1 MPAADSVVA
10 PALSR
15 AGPAQPPRSRT
26 SARRPLP
33 PPRQGSSAFL
43 HMLLASPQPF
53 ARPPRHSSYRRTL
66 RARPAPGGLVPQRPL
81 VITSDPLVLDDL
93 VRIALTAGTEV
104 DVATDAGA
112 GRRSWSSAAS
122 VVVGR
127 DAAEACARARL
138 PRRPGVVLLGDDL
151 DEAGIWQL
159 AVEVGAE
166 HVVFLP
172 DGEAWLVEML
182 AESVEPIRFSGEVVA
197 AIGGRG
203 GAGATTLAAA
213 LAVTGSRLG
222 RRTLLVDADPLGGGI
237 DLVFGGESDA
247 GARWP
252 DLGATRGRVPG
263 SALTA
268 ALPRMNDLSV
278 LSWDRGDVLGVPPEA
293 METVLEA
300 GRRSCELVVAD
311 LPRVL
316 DDASRVVLSLA
327 AIVLLVVPA
336 EVRAAAAATRVAT
349 QLAPLCADLRLVVR
363 GPSPSGLGADEVAR
377 ALGLPLVGFLQ
388 PEPGLA
394 LALERGEPP
403 ARRGRSPL
411 ASLCEAVIDDLL
423 PIDRAA

>member
-1 MPAADSVVA
+1 
-10 PALSR
+10 
-15 AGPAQPPRSRT
+15 
-26 SARRPLP
+26 
-33 PPRQGSSAFL
+33 
-43 HMLLASPQPF
+43 
-53 ARPPRHSSYRRTL
+53 
-66 RARPAPGGLVPQRPL
+66 VPHRPL
-81 VITSDPLVLDDL
+81 VITSDAVVLDDV

-104 DVATDAGA
+104 DVATDAGT
-112 GRRSWSSAAS
+112 GRRCWGSAAS

-172 DGEAWLVEML
+172 DGEQWLVEML
-182 AESVEPIRFSGEVVA
+182 AESVEPTRFAGELVA
-197 AIGGRG
+197 VIGGRG

-237 DLVFGGESDA
+237 DLVFGGESEA
-247 GARWP
+247 GVRWP

-268 ALPRMNDLSV
+268 ALPRMNELSV
-278 LSWDRGDVLGVPPEA
+278 LSWDRGDVLRVPAEA

-311 LPRVL
+311 LPRAL
-316 DDASRVVLSLA
+316 DEASRVVLTLA
-327 AIVLLVVPA
+327 SVVLLVVPA
-336 EVRAAAAATRVAT
+336 EVRAAAASTRVAT
-349 QLAPLCADLRLVVR
+349 QLAPLCNDLRLVVR
-363 GPSPSGLGADEVAR
+363 GPSPSGLGADEIGR
-377 ALGLPLVGFLQ
+377 ALGLPLVGFLRA
-388 PEPGLA
+388 EPDLE

-403 ARRGRSPL
+403 ARRSRSPL
-411 ASLCEAVIDDLL
+411 ARLCEGVLQDVL
-423 PIDRAA
+423 PSARAA